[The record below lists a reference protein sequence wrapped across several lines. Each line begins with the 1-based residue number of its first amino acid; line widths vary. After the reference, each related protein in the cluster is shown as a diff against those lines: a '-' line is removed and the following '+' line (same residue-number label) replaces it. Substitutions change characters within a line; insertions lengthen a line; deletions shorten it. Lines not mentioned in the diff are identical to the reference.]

1 MTETIRPLRNFASTA
16 LAAAFACG
24 SVPASAQSEPEL
36 AVDVSVGGGV
46 ATNPFLAADSKT
58 SGFATVGIAPSIVI
72 EDELGETRIG
82 GNLLL
87 TQYLQRYGSDI
98 SGSIDGSTTRRLDE
112 QTSVRISASASTAR
126 SATRDSLSFGSA
138 PMEVQ
143 GPLAPPTLPVIDTTI
158 VGTNARTTRI
168 GANLGISHLLDEL
181 SSVSADIA
189 LNGTY
194 IGDDVGFDYRNAITT
209 LVYQRKVGPRTT
221 LTLSTEVGAVD
232 YLGQRIGDSVIVSPR
247 VGIQQQLNN
256 RLSLVANAGISYVR
270 TVIGGGRSE
279 QISFAGDVGVCDRGA
294 SGNLCLSAGRSAQPT
309 ALGGVSTVTTASLNY
324 DARLSRVDGISL
336 GARYGRTNQDG
347 AGLPFVRTTD
357 FIGAS
362 ATYSRDLNER
372 LALTVTPGYTKL
384 YDDMQPSSANYS
396 LMFGLTIKLGKRR
409 SGR

>member
-1 MTETIRPLRNFASTA
+1 MTENIRPLRKLASTA
-16 LAAAFACG
+16 LAAACACG
-24 SVPASAQSEPEL
+24 SVPAFAQSEPEL

-87 TQYLQRYGSDI
+87 THYIQRYGSDI

-126 SATRDSLSFGSA
+126 SATRDGLIFGSA
-138 PMEVQ
+138 PTEVQ
-143 GPLAPPTLPVIDTTI
+143 GPLIPPSLPVIDTTI
-158 VGTNARTTRI
+158 VGTRARTTSI
-168 GANLGISHLLDEL
+168 GASLGISHLLDEL

-194 IGDDVGFDYRNAITT
+194 IGDNVGLDYRSATSM
-209 LVYQRKVGPRTT
+209 LGYQRKVAPRTT
-221 LTLSTEVGAVD
+221 ITASAQIGAVD
-232 YLGQRIGDSVIVSPR
+232 YIGQRTGDSVIVSPR
-247 VGIQQQLNN
+247 VGIQQQLSD

-270 TVIGGGRSE
+270 TVVGGGHSE
-279 QISFAGDVGVCDRGA
+279 QISFSGDVGVCDRGPN
-294 SGNLCLSAGRSAQPT
+294 GNLCFSAGRNAQPT

-324 DARLSRVDGISL
+324 NARLSRVDQISV

-347 AGLPFVRTTD
+347 AGLPLARKTD
-357 FIGAS
+357 FVGTS
-362 ATYSRDLNER
+362 ATYSRDLNDR
-372 LALTVTPGYTKL
+372 LALTVTPSYAKIF
-384 YDDMQPSSANYS
+384 DDTQPSTANYS
-396 LMFGLTIKLGKRR
+396 LMFGLTIKLGKRHR
-409 SGR
+409 GR